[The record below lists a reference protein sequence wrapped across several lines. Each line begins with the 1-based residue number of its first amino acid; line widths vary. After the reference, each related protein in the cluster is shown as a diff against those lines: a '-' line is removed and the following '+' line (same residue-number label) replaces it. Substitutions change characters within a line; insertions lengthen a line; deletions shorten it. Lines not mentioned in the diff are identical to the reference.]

1 MQWTEIKRK
10 YPEKFILIDDIVEE
24 DINGS
29 SSRVISGTVIAST
42 DNLKEIMRLYAH
54 SKNMGKNVLYALP
67 DTPDDFVIENVPF
80 MGILR

>member
-54 SKNMGKNVLYALP
+54 SKNMGKKCALCAP
-67 DTPDDFVIENVPF
+67 GHP
-80 MGILR
+80 